1 MFSLFLCLFVKII
14 LWKIYQSIPFTKLY
28 SITSVSNQE
37 TKKSE
42 QFEINHSNQH
52 NKSAL
57 HIWLLPATFIY
68 SKDKETLV
76 QEASPSILISRP
88 SSNLP
93 TGFSSSPKDLRNL
106 GQKGYLSTILQ
117 SLAASFDSWSC
128 IVPQDISSAQ
138 FLKYLVSMMKL
149 IDQDQARWTQLILST
164 S

>member
-93 TGFSSSPKDLRNL
+93 TGFSSSPIDLRNL
-106 GQKGYLSTILQ
+106 GQTCYVSTICRIWQLR
-117 SLAASFDSWSC
+117 STLGHVS
-128 IVPQDISSAQ
+128 
-138 FLKYLVSMMKL
+138 FLKTFLVPTFWSIFCL
-149 IDQDQARWTQLILST
+149 WWSWWSSDQAP
-164 S
+164 